1 MTSRRCRTRVVL
13 LGNGLETG
21 TAMFVAKPQEYQI
34 SSLALPLMSRTPGKR
49 TTDANLLAAVVIIEL
64 RRDSQRL
71 TP

>member
-1 MTSRRCRTRVVL
+1 MTSRRCRTRAVL
-13 LGNGLETG
+13 LGNGPETDA
-21 TAMFVAKPQEYQI
+21 AMFVAKPQEYQI
-34 SSLALPLMSRTPGKR
+34 SSLALPLKSRTPGKR